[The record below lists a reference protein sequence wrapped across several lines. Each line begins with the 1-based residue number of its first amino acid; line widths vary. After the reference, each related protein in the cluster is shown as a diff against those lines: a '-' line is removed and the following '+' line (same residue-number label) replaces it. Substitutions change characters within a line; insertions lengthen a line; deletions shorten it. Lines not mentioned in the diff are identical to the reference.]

1 MPKSSKR
8 EYSQTP
14 KAIREAKRRKEDH
27 KAKRFNDP
35 LKIFLER
42 RYPKISEL
50 YKYVDFLNPNKK
62 NLCKTSTFKEWMA
75 ENPAP
80 LKTILPMPHFASA
93 VFEDSLPTMV
103 NVKKPSEDEKQETRS
118 SSTSTIVSE
127 IVDELFGPDGTPDE
141 EDFPDLPTLNG
152 EDESIELNHFDELAY
167 DIKPFDFF

>member
-1 MPKSSKR
+1 M
-8 EYSQTP
+8 
-14 KAIREAKRRKEDH
+14 
-27 KAKRFNDP
+27 
-35 LKIFLER
+35 KIFLER
-42 RYPKISEL
+42 RYPKILNEFSEL

-62 NLCKTSTFKEWMA
+62 NLCKTSTFKDWMA

-93 VFEDSLPTMV
+93 VFEEDSLPTMV
-103 NVKKPSEDEKQETRS
+103 NVKKPSEDEKQETHS

-127 IVDELFGPDGTPDE
+127 IVNELFGPDGIPNE

-152 EDESIELNHFDELAY
+152 EDEGIELNHFDELAY